1 MGQEHLQ
8 QGWAAC
14 APGLAQSRAG
24 SHICW
29 EGAGTL
35 GRLGAPLPR
44 VLRAGEECPVGT
56 REGRGTVLI
65 WGQETFSCA
74 GCI

>member
-1 MGQEHLQ
+1 MGQEPLQ

-14 APGLAQSRAG
+14 VPGLAQSGAG
-24 SHICW
+24 SHIGW

-35 GRLGAPLPR
+35 GRLCAPLSG
-44 VLRAGEECPVGT
+44 VLRAGKESPVGT
-56 REGRGTVLI
+56 REGRGTVLT
-65 WGQETFSCA
+65 WGQESFSCA